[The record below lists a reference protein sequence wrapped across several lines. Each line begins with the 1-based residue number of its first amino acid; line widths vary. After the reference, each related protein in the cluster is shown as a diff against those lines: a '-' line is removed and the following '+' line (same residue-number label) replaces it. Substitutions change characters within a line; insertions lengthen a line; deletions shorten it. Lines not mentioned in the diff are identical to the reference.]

1 MKSMINIL
9 AFCLN
14 LLIFQKDTS
23 GITYEDYQ
31 RAIEDFKPLLV
42 DIREYKTS
50 PEEARER
57 FQQIMHTMKQAHPTV
72 AYDSSEVSL
81 FFPLMGFDYRAV
93 GGRNGSGFRGE
104 GYDLFDQ
111 NAKGSHP
118 AHDIFIKDKNQ
129 DCKDDRTGD
138 YVSILAVSDGIV
150 IGTENDW
157 QPGSEYRGGN
167 YIWVYDTVTG
177 GLWYYAHQK
186 EIYVKTGDVV
196 KAGQKISIIGRTGH
210 NAAMKRSDTHLHLTY
225 LRIDEDGNPFPV
237 NTYGWL
243 KNATT
248 LLDPRIAA
256 DLEPLAHHL
265 NIRPMKVKAKVLPT
279 IAFKA
284 PIVKNEPLPVEEKKK
299 RRRSRA

>member
-1 MKSMINIL
+1 MINIL

-14 LLIFQKDTS
+14 LLIYQRDTS
-23 GITYEDYQ
+23 AINYDDYQ
-31 RAIEDFKPLLV
+31 SAINGYKPLLV
-42 DIREYKTS
+42 DIREYRAT
-50 PEEARER
+50 PEEARSR
-57 FQQIMHTMKQAHPTV
+57 FQQIMHIMKQANPTV
-72 AYDSSEVSL
+72 SYDSSQVNI

-93 GGRNGSGFRGE
+93 GGKNGSGYHAG

-138 YVSILAVSDGIV
+138 YVSILSVSDGIV

-167 YIWVYDTVTG
+167 YIWVYDTTTG

-196 KAGQKISIIGRTGH
+196 KAGQKISIIGRTGY

-225 LRIDEDGNPFPV
+225 LRIDEEGNPFPI

-243 KNATT
+243 KNAAT

-256 DLEPLAHHL
+256 DLKPLAYHWNIKPL
-265 NIRPMKVKAKVLPT
+265 NVKAKVLPT
-279 IAFKA
+279 LAFKA
-284 PIVKNEPLPVEEKKK
+284 QIVKNESVPIEEKKR

>member
-1 MKSMINIL
+1 MINVL

-14 LLIFQKDTS
+14 LLIYQGDTS
-23 GITYEDYQ
+23 AITYEDYQ
-31 RAIEDFKPLLV
+31 SAINGFKPLLV
-42 DIREYKTS
+42 DIREYRAT
-50 PEEARER
+50 PEEARNR
-57 FQQIMHTMKQAHPTV
+57 FQQIMHIMKEANPT
-72 AYDSSEVSL
+72 ASYDSSQVNI

-93 GGRNGSGFRGE
+93 GGKNGSGFHAA

-138 YVSILAVSDGIV
+138 YVSILSVSDGVV

-167 YIWVYDTVTG
+167 YIWIYDTTTG

-196 KAGQKISIIGRTGH
+196 KAGQKISIIGRTGY

-225 LRIDEDGNPFPV
+225 LRIDEEGNPTPI
-237 NTYGWL
+237 NTFGWL
-243 KNATT
+243 KNAAT

-256 DLEPLAHHL
+256 DLKPLAYHW
-265 NIRPMKVKAKVLPT
+265 NIRLMKVKAKVLPSLT
-279 IAFKA
+279 FKV
-284 PIVKNEPLPVEEKKK
+284 PLVKNEVLPVEDKKKK
-299 RRRSRA
+299 RRSRA

>member
-1 MKSMINIL
+1 MINIL

-14 LLIFQKDTS
+14 LLIVQKDTS

-31 RAIEDFKPLLV
+31 RAINDFKPLLV
-42 DIREYKTS
+42 DIREYKAT

-57 FQQIMHTMKQAHPTV
+57 FQHIMQVMKQTHPMI
-72 AYDSSEVSL
+72 AYDSSQVSL
-81 FFPLMGFDYRAV
+81 FFPLMGFDYRAI
-93 GGRNGSGFRGE
+93 GGRNGSGFRVQ

-138 YVSILAVSDGIV
+138 YVGILSVNDGIV
-150 IGTENDW
+150 IGTENNW
-157 QPGSEYRGGN
+157 QPESEYRGGN
-167 YIWVYDTVTG
+167 YIWIYDTVTG

-196 KAGQKISIIGRTGH
+196 KAGQKISIIGRTGY

-256 DLEPLAHHL
+256 DLKPLAYHW
-265 NIRPMKVKAKVLPT
+265 NIRLMKVKAKVLPVL
-279 IAFKA
+279 AFKTQR
-284 PIVKNEPLPVEEKKK
+284 IKNEILPVEKKKKK
-299 RRRSRA
+299 RRSKA

>member
-1 MKSMINIL
+1 MINIL

-14 LLIFQKDTS
+14 LLIVQKDTS
-23 GITYEDYQ
+23 GITYENYQ
-31 RAIEDFKPLLV
+31 SAINGFKPLLV
-42 DIREYKTS
+42 DIREYNTT
-50 PEEARER
+50 PEEARNR
-57 FQQIMHTMKQAHPTV
+57 FQQMMHIMKEAHPMV
-72 AYDSSEVSL
+72 AYDSSQVNL

-93 GGRNGSGFRGE
+93 GGRNGSGFRAE

-138 YVSILAVSDGIV
+138 YVSILSVSDGIV
-150 IGTENDW
+150 IGTENNW
-157 QPGSEYRGGN
+157 LPGSEYRGGN

-196 KAGQKISIIGRTGH
+196 KAGQKISIIGRTGY
-210 NAAMKRSDTHLHLTY
+210 NAYMKRSDTHLHLTY
-225 LRIDEDGNPFPV
+225 LRIDEDGNPFPI

-256 DLEPLAHHL
+256 DLKPLAYHL
-265 NIRPMKVKAKVLPT
+265 NITPMKVKAKVLPT
-279 IAFKA
+279 LAFKA
-284 PIVKNEPLPVEEKKK
+284 QIVKNETLPIEEKKRK
-299 RRRSRA
+299 RRSRA